1 MLGGKGRAM
10 FTRLHSAYCAL
21 EKIERMGLWFAVLPM
36 CLFLLLVGLY
46 ERPTYFLIDITDME
60 KGDLKIQI
68 RRESAYLIVR
78 LKPENRGF
86 QRKSLSPFNT
96 EKQLP
101 SSRGLHPEFRVFSVD
116 SKFGL
121 KLLAYKEH
129 RYPSRPCEHL
139 SYVSTQIIVGKTLLN
154 GGIICDDPTSEHK
167 RKTFAYDLSGRSVNK
182 NVANLFLPIFN
193 LEGDELKIGN

>member
-1 MLGGKGRAM
+1 MLGVKGRM
-10 FTRLHSAYCAL
+10 VFTRLHSAYCAL

-36 CLFLLLVGLY
+36 CLFLLLIGFY
-46 ERPTYFLIDITDME
+46 ERPTYILIDIADME
-60 KGDLKIQI
+60 KGDLKIHI

-86 QRKSLSPFNT
+86 LRKSLSPLNT
-96 EKQLP
+96 QKSL
-101 SSRGLHPEFRVFSVD
+101 SSSQGLHPQFRVFSVD

-121 KLLAYKEH
+121 KLLDYKQH

-139 SYVSTQIIVGKTLLN
+139 SYISTQIIVDKTLLN
-154 GGIICDDPTSEHK
+154 GGIICNDPTSEHK

-182 NVANLFLPIFN
+182 NVANLFLPIFS